1 MNAFK
6 LVFKSALKYRFYIG
20 VAILSMT
27 GLVALQLL
35 VPWSV
40 RQLLGAV
47 RRVQVDTGVVT
58 RLALLLMAVYGGRIG
73 LQFCNRYFQSRHR
86 LERGI

>member
-6 LVFKSALKYRFYIG
+6 LVFESALKYRFYIG

-47 RRVQVDTGVVT
+47 RVQADTG
-58 RLALLLMAVYGGRIG
+58 GW
-73 LQFCNRYFQSRHR
+73 SRGWPCCSWR
-86 LERGI
+86 SMWDG